1 MCSTFVSYLDYHD
14 AKDARLA
21 LALGNTAK
29 SCRPPLGTPKQDAGN
44 ARSARKIVR
53 ARLVKAH
60 ANKRRDNAALAAG
73 ARALLSVY
81 ESHPADFSDFER
93 VDCEQTSFRRVL
105 GCGSL
110 LGSVT
115 PAFLTSETHKIVH
128 GGLAQCGSVWVCPE
142 CAAKIQA
149 RRADENL
156 QAIKWANEQG
166 YHVSLITLTATHN
179 ASERL
184 VDLIDRFT
192 AAYRRYGRSS
202 TMSRVRKSVG
212 FVGSIKA
219 VETTYG
225 VNGWHWHAHIIY
237 ITETPLGGYAD
248 DLRGAWL
255 RALNSE
261 GIFSFDDERAASAAL
276 AHAFRF
282 DSIEK
287 ADDAAQAKGVAEYL
301 AKMASS
307 WEALSGAEESERLEG
322 LAAETARLNTKLGR
336 AMNRTPF
343 QILRDAIMVNP
354 DDEKQ
359 DAAYSADLRLFVEY
373 ALATKGRQQIVWSHG
388 LKAMVGIAS
397 LSDEELAE
405 EQEESGTIV
414 YGLTRA
420 HWSALRRDGWM
431 TEYLRDVAP
440 TCSRAVVQAYFDT
453 MFPLDDLPRVLD
465 ADETRVIWERERQ
478 ARAAAYARYRNGGDF
493 AMTPEEKTA
502 VFVDAHPWSTD
513 GERERVAARQR
524 AVAAQLQKERK
535 AAGYEYQHQTSFDF

>member
-1 MCSTFVSYLDYHD
+1 MCSTFVSYLDNHA
-14 AKDARLA
+14 AKDAR

-29 SCRPPLGTPKQDAGN
+29 SCRPPIGAPNQNPET
-44 ARSARKIVR
+44 ARSARRIVR
-53 ARLVKAH
+53 ARLMKAH

-81 ESHPADFSDFER
+81 ESHPADFADFEHT
-93 VDCEQTSFRRVL
+93 DGEQTSFRRVL

-156 QAIKWANEQG
+156 TAIKWASEQG

-202 TMSRVRKSVG
+202 TMARVRKEVG

-219 VETTYG
+219 VETTHG
-225 VNGWHWHAHIIY
+225 LNGWHWHAHVIY
-237 ITETPLGGYAD
+237 ITESPLGVYAD

-255 RALNSE
+255 RALSSE

-282 DSIEK
+282 DAIEK
-287 ADDAAQAKGVAEYL
+287 ADDAAQARGVAEYL
-301 AKMASS
+301 AKMASA
-307 WEALSGAEESERLEG
+307 WEALSGAEEPDRLEG

-343 QILRDAIMVNP
+343 QILRDAIMIDP

-373 ALATKGRQQIVWSHG
+373 AVATKGRQQIVWSHG
-388 LKAMVGIAS
+388 LKAAVGIAA

-405 EQEESGTIV
+405 EKEENGTIV

-420 HWSALRRDGWM
+420 HWSVLRRDGWM

-440 TCSRAVVQAYFDT
+440 SCSRAVVQSYFDT
-453 MFPLDDLPRVLD
+453 MFPRDDLPRVLD

-524 AVAAQLQKERK
+524 VVAAQLQDKRR
-535 AAGYEYQHQTSFDF
+535 AMGYEYQHQTSFDF

>member
-1 MCSTFVSYLDYHD
+1 MCSTFVSYLDNHA
-14 AKDARLA
+14 AKDAR

-29 SCRPPLGTPKQDAGN
+29 SCRPPMGAPNQNPET
-44 ARSARKIVR
+44 ARSARRVVR
-53 ARLVKAH
+53 ARLMKAV

-81 ESHPADFSDFER
+81 ESHPADFADFER
-93 VDCEQTSFRRVL
+93 VDGGEQTSFRRVL

-115 PAFLTSETHKIVH
+115 PAFLTSETHKVVH

-156 QAIKWANEQG
+156 TAIKWASERG

-184 VDLIDRFT
+184 IDLIDRFT

-219 VETTYG
+219 VETTHG

-261 GIFSFDDERAASAAL
+261 GIFSFDDERAAVAARQ
-276 AHAFRF
+276 HAFRF
-282 DSIEK
+282 DAIEK
-287 ADDAAQAKGVAEYL
+287 AADEKQSKGVAEYL

-307 WEALSGAEESERLEG
+307 WEALAGTEKPDKLEG
-322 LAAETARLNTKLGR
+322 LANETARLNTKLGR

-359 DAAYSADLRLFVEY
+359 NAAYSADLRLFVEY

-388 LKAMVGIAS
+388 LKAAVGIAA

-405 EQEESGTIV
+405 EKEENGTIV

-440 TCSRAVVQAYFDT
+440 SCSRAVVQSYFDT
-453 MFPLDDLPRVLD
+453 MFPQDDLPRVLD

-493 AMTPEEKTA
+493 AMTVEEKTA
-502 VFVDAHPWSTD
+502 VFVDGHPWCD
-513 GERERVAARQR
+513 DAERERVAARQR
-524 AVAAQLQKERK
+524 AVAAQLQRERK

>member
-1 MCSTFVSYLDYHD
+1 MCSAFVEKLDGHA
-14 AKDARLA
+14 AKDAR

-29 SCRPPLGTPKQDAGN
+29 SCRPPFGAPNQDGES
-44 ARSARKIVR
+44 ARSARRIVR
-53 ARLVKAH
+53 ARLMKAH
-60 ANKRRDNAALAAG
+60 TNKRRDNAALAAG

-81 ESHPADFSDFER
+81 ESHASDFADFER
-93 VDCEQTSFRRVL
+93 TDGEQTSFRRVL

-115 PAFLTSETHKIVH
+115 PAFLTSETHKVVH

-156 QAIKWANEQG
+156 QAIQWATARG

-192 AAYRRYGRSS
+192 SAYRRYGRSS
-202 TMSRVRKSVG
+202 TMARVRKDVG

-219 VETTYG
+219 VETTHG
-225 VNGWHWHAHIIY
+225 LNGWHWHAHVIY
-237 ITETPLGGYAD
+237 VTEFPLGGYAD

-255 RALNSE
+255 RALSSE

-307 WEALSGAEESERLEG
+307 WEALVGADEPDRLEG
-322 LAAETARLNTKLGR
+322 LANETARLNTKLGR
-336 AMNRTPF
+336 ARNRTPF

-354 DDEKQ
+354 DDETQ

-388 LKAMVGIAS
+388 LKAAVGIAS
-397 LSDEELAE
+397 FSDEELAE

-453 MFPLDDLPRVLD
+453 MFPADNLPRVLD
-465 ADETRVIWERERQ
+465 AEETRVVWEREKQ

-493 AMTPEEKTA
+493 AMTAEEKVA
-502 VFVDAHPWSTD
+502 VFVDGHPWSD
-513 GERERVAARQR
+513 DAERERVAARQR
-524 AVAAQLQKERK
+524 AVAAQLQSERR

>member
-1 MCSTFVSYLDYHD
+1 MCSAFAEKLDGH
-14 AKDARLA
+14 AANNAA

-29 SCRPPLGTPKQDAGN
+29 SCRPPLGAPNQNPET
-44 ARSARKIVR
+44 ARSARRVVR
-53 ARLVKAH
+53 ARLMKAH

-81 ESHPADFSDFER
+81 ESHAGDFADLER
-93 VDCEQTSFRRVL
+93 TDGEQTSFRRVL

-156 QAIKWANEQG
+156 EAIKWASEQG

-202 TMSRVRKSVG
+202 TMSRVRKNVG

-219 VETTYG
+219 VETTHG
-225 VNGWHWHAHIIY
+225 LNGWHWHAHVIY
-237 ITETPLGGYAD
+237 ITESPLGGYAD

-255 RALNSE
+255 RALESE
-261 GIFSFDDERAASAAL
+261 GVFSADDERAASAAL

-307 WEALSGAEESERLEG
+307 WEALAGTEKSDRLEG
-322 LAAETARLNTKLGR
+322 LANETARLNTKLGR
-336 AMNRTPF
+336 ARNRTPF

-354 DDEKQ
+354 DDETQ

-405 EQEESGTIV
+405 EQEENGTIV
-414 YGLTRA
+414 YGLTRQ
-420 HWSALRRDGWM
+420 HWSVLRRDGWM

-440 TCSRAVVQAYFDT
+440 SCSRAVVQSYFDT

-465 ADETRVIWERERQ
+465 ARETRVIWERERQ

-493 AMTPEEKTA
+493 AMTAEEKVA
-502 VFVDAHPWSTD
+502 VFVDGHPWCD
-513 GERERVAARQR
+513 DAERERVAARQR
-524 AVAAQLQKERK
+524 KVAAQLQDKRK

>member
-1 MCSTFVSYLDYHD
+1 MCSAFADVLDGHA
-14 AKDARLA
+14 AKDAR

-29 SCRPPLGTPKQDAGN
+29 SCRPPMGAPNQSEET
-44 ARSARKIVR
+44 ARSARRIVR

-81 ESHPADFSDFER
+81 ESHAGDFADFER
-93 VDCEQTSFRRVL
+93 TDGEQTSFRRVL

-156 QAIKWANEQG
+156 QAIKWASEQG
-166 YHVSLITLTATHN
+166 YHVSFITLTATHN

-219 VETTYG
+219 VETTHG
-225 VNGWHWHAHIIY
+225 VNGWHWHAHVIY
-237 ITETPLGGYAD
+237 ITESPLGGYAD
-248 DLRGAWL
+248 DLQGAWL
-255 RALNSE
+255 RALESE
-261 GIFSFDDERAASAAL
+261 QVFDSNDERAASAAL

-282 DSIEK
+282 DAIEK
-287 ADDAAQAKGVAEYL
+287 ADDGKQAKGVAEYL

-307 WEALSGAEESERLEG
+307 WEALAGVDEADKLEG

-336 AMNRTPF
+336 ARNRTPF
-343 QILRDAIMVNP
+343 QILRDAIMINP
-354 DDEKQ
+354 DDETQ

-453 MFPLDDLPRVLD
+453 MFPQDDLPRVLD

-493 AMTPEEKTA
+493 ALTPEEKTA
-502 VFVDAHPWSTD
+502 VFVDGHPWCD
-513 GERERVAARQR
+513 DAERERIAARQR
-524 AVAAQLQKERK
+524 KVAAQLQDKRK

>member
-1 MCSTFVSYLDYHD
+1 MCSAFVEKLDGH
-14 AKDARLA
+14 AANGPQ

-29 SCRPPLGTPKQDAGN
+29 SCRPPLGAPN
-44 ARSARKIVR
+44 PNPESARSARKIVR
-53 ARLVKAH
+53 ARLMKAV

-81 ESHPADFSDFER
+81 ESHADEFADFER
-93 VDCEQTSFRRVL
+93 VDGEQTSFRRVL

-156 QAIKWANEQG
+156 TAIKWATARG

-192 AAYRRYGRSS
+192 SAYRRYGRSS
-202 TMSRVRKSVG
+202 TMARVRKDVG

-225 VNGWHWHAHIIY
+225 VNGWHWHAHVIY
-237 ITETPLGGYAD
+237 ITEFPLGGYAD

-255 RALNSE
+255 RALSSE

-282 DSIEK
+282 DAIEM
-287 ADDAAQAKGVAEYL
+287 ADDAVQAKGVAEYL

-307 WEALSGAEESERLEG
+307 WEALAGADEVDKLEG
-322 LAAETARLNTKLGR
+322 LANETARLNTKLGR
-336 AMNRTPF
+336 ARNRTPF
-343 QILRDAIMVNP
+343 QILRDAIMIDP

-440 TCSRAVVQAYFDT
+440 TCSREVVQAYFDT
-453 MFPLDDLPRVLD
+453 MFPADNLPRVLD
-465 ADETRVIWERERQ
+465 AEETRVIWERERQ

-493 AMTPEEKTA
+493 PLTPEEKTA

-524 AVAAQLQKERK
+524 AVAAQLQNERR